1 MCKLLE
7 PGGELIVGNFSDNN
21 PIRTMMEIYAQWYL
35 IHRSKKE
42 LFGLAVRAGVPE
54 EKIDVRSEKLGINL
68 FLQAKK

>member
-42 LFGLAVRAGVPE
+42 LFGLAV
-54 EKIDVRSEKLGINL
+54 K
-68 FLQAKK
+68 